1 MKMELPEI
9 RAEERTPL
17 VEALLAIIRELL
29 DRNQQLEETVLQ
41 LRDEIAVLKGQK
53 PRPKIKPSSLES
65 ATPPPQQ
72 EGPKKEKPDK
82 RSGSEKRSKNAEL
95 TIHRRV
101 PLHID
106 DLPPGA
112 VFKGYE
118 DYIVQELVIESRNI
132 LYLRA
137 RYRLPDGSSVLAPLP
152 ADVIP
157 GSHYGPTLMSYILH
171 QYHNGLTQPLLL
183 EQLHDFGIDIS
194 AGQLDRMLTEGKEAF
209 HQEKVQVLQVG
220 LVVSSYIGVDDTSAR
235 HQGQNGYCTVVGND
249 WFTYFESTARRAG

>member
-9 RAEERTPL
+9 CPEERTAL
-17 VEALLAIIRELL
+17 VEALLAIIREVL

-41 LRDEIAVLKGQK
+41 LRDEIAILKGQK

-65 ATPPPQQ
+65 ATPPSQQ
-72 EGPKKEKPDK
+72 EAAKKGKSEKRP
-82 RSGSEKRSKNAEL
+82 GSEKRSKNADL
-95 TIHRRV
+95 AIHRTV

-118 DYIVQELVIESRNI
+118 EYIVQELVIENQNT

-137 RYRLPDGSSVLAPLP
+137 RYQLPDGSSVLAPLP

-157 GSHYGPTLMSYILH
+157 GSHYGPIVTSYILH

-183 EQLHDFGIDIS
+183 EQLHDFDIDIS
-194 AGQLDRMLTEGKEAF
+194 AGQLNTTTLQLTLFFWPEYPK
-209 HQEKVQVLQVG
+209 L
-220 LVVSSYIGVDDTSAR
+220 LS
-235 HQGQNGYCTVVGND
+235 HQGLGRIRHG
-249 WFTYFESTARRAG
+249 RRSNPPVAAGVAPLLASV

>member
-9 RAEERTPL
+9 RGEERTPL

-29 DRNQQLEETVLQ
+29 DRNLQLEETVQQ

-65 ATPPPQQ
+65 ATPPAQ
-72 EGPKKEKPDK
+72 EGLPKEKSSK
-82 RSGSEKRSKNAEL
+82 RPGSEKRFKNAEL
-95 TIHRRV
+95 TIHHRV

-118 DYIVQELVIESRNI
+118 DYIVQELVIESQNT

-137 RYRLPDGSSVLAPLP
+137 RYQLPVGSSVLAPLP
-152 ADVIP
+152 ANVIP
-157 GSHYGPTLMSYILH
+157 GSHYGP
-171 QYHNGLTQPLLL
+171 
-183 EQLHDFGIDIS
+183 
-194 AGQLDRMLTEGKEAF
+194 
-209 HQEKVQVLQVG
+209 
-220 LVVSSYIGVDDTSAR
+220 
-235 HQGQNGYCTVVGND
+235 
-249 WFTYFESTARRAG
+249 